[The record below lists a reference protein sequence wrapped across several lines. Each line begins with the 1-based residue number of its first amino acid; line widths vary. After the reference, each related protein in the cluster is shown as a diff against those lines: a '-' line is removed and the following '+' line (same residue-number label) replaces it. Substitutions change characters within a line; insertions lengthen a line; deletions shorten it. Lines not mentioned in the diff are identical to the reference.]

1 MMHAQLSAV
10 RLSESPAT
18 KKKRILV
25 VDDHVLTR
33 ETVALMLRDEG
44 YHVALAADGEEAII
58 LLPAYHPDL
67 VLTDLTMPR
76 RTGIDVLTCA
86 RLLIPATPVI
96 IFTSDITPEV
106 EQEAWRLGV
115 RDYIHKPFDIN
126 DLLERINRIL
136 GPSEV
141 R

>member
-1 MMHAQLSAV
+1 MNTQLSAV
-10 RLSESPAT
+10 WLSGNT
-18 KKKRILV
+18 TMKKKRILV

-33 ETVALMLRDEG
+33 ETVAMMLRDEG

-67 VLTDLTMPR
+67 VLTDLAMPR
-76 RTGIDVLTCA
+76 LTGIDVLTRA
-86 RLLIPATPVI
+86 RLLVPATPVI
-96 IFTSDITPEV
+96 IFTADIAPEV
-106 EQEAWRLGV
+106 EQEAQRLGV

-126 DLLERINRIL
+126 DLLERIRRVL
-136 GPSEV
+136 GPSGA

>member
-1 MMHAQLSAV
+1 MNTQLSAV
-10 RLSESPAT
+10 WLSGNAT
-18 KKKRILV
+18 MKKKRILV

-33 ETVALMLRDEG
+33 ETVAMMLRDEG

-67 VLTDLTMPR
+67 VLTDLAMPR
-76 RTGIDVLTCA
+76 LTGLDVLTRA

-96 IFTSDITPEV
+96 IFTADITPEV

-126 DLLERINRIL
+126 DLLERIRRAL
-136 GPSEV
+136 GPSGV